1 MNKKLVVG
9 ILVVF
14 LAVMTILSLQGIT
27 NAGSGRKLMGSSVI
41 GVIEIN
47 GVISG
52 EAGGGLVSGYSANA
66 MDIMESIRQ
75 AREREDIKVVVLR
88 IDSPGGSAV
97 ASQEIARELDRL
109 REEGKKVITSMGD
122 TCTSGGYWI
131 ACSSDYIMAN
141 GATLTG
147 SIGVIMQ
154 LSNLEGLYEKLGIKE
169 EVIKS
174 GKHKDMGS
182 ATRDLT
188 EEERQLLED
197 IVGDSYDQFLDQVLK
212 GRAGKITQEK
222 LLEVAD
228 GRIISGRQALELGLV
243 DGIGNYYDALAQARK
258 SAGLSEDSPVEI
270 LNGTGFWKSLGLG
283 VLAELSEQ
291 VPGHFME
298 LRYQ

>member
-1 MNKKLVVG
+1 MGKKLVVG

-14 LAVMTILSLQGIT
+14 LTVMTILSLQGIKSAGGGGKI
-27 NAGSGRKLMGSSVI
+27 AGSPAV
-41 GVIEIN
+41 GVIEVN
-47 GVISG
+47 GTITGSSS
-52 EAGGGLVSGYSANA
+52 GGLMGGYSANA
-66 MDIMESIRQ
+66 MELMETIRQ
-75 AREREDIKVVVLR
+75 AGKRQDIKVVVLR

-97 ASQEIARELDRL
+97 ASQEIALELDRL
-109 REEGKKVITSMGD
+109 REQGKKVITSMGD
-122 TCTSGGYWI
+122 TCASGGYWI

-154 LSNLEGLYEKLGIKE
+154 LSNLEGLYEKLGIRE

-188 EEERQLLED
+188 DEERRLLQG

-212 GRAGKITQEK
+212 GRAGKITPEQ
-222 LLEVAD
+222 LMEVAD

-243 DGIGNYYDALAQARK
+243 DGIGNYYDALAFARET
-258 SAGLSEDSPVEI
+258 AGLSEDSPVEV
-270 LNGTGFWKSLGLG
+270 LNGTNFWKGLGLN
-283 VLAELSEQ
+283 VLAALSDQ
-291 VPGHFME
+291 FQGRFIQ

>member
-9 ILVVF
+9 VLVLF
-14 LAVMTILSLQGIT
+14 LAVMTIVSLWGIT
-27 NAGSGRKLMGSSVI
+27 NAGGRGKLAGGSAI

-52 EAGGGLVSGYSANA
+52 ETGGGLLSGYSANA

-75 AREREDIKVVVLR
+75 AREREDIKAVVLR

-97 ASQEIARELDRL
+97 ASQEIALELDRL
-109 REEGKKVITSMGD
+109 RQEGKKVITSMGD
-122 TCTSGGYWI
+122 MCTSGGYWI

-182 ATRDLT
+182 ATRTLT
-188 EEERQLLED
+188 EEERRLLED

-212 GRAGKITQEK
+212 GRSGKISREK

-243 DGIGNYYDALAQARK
+243 DGIGNYYDALDKARET
-258 SAGLSEDSPVEI
+258 AGLPEDSPVEI
-270 LNGTGFWKSLGLG
+270 LNGIDFWKSLGLS
-283 VLAELSEQ
+283 VLGELSEQ
-291 VPGHFME
+291 VQGRFIE

>member
-9 ILVVF
+9 ILVLF
-14 LAVMTILSLQGIT
+14 LVVMTVLSLRGIN
-27 NAGSGRKLMGSSVI
+27 NAGTGGKLGGGSAI

-52 EAGGGLVSGYSANA
+52 ESGGGLMSSSSANS
-66 MDIMESIRQ
+66 MDIMEAIRQ

-97 ASQEIARELDRL
+97 ASQEISLELDRL

-122 TCTSGGYWI
+122 TCASGGYWI

-154 LSNLEGLYEKLGIKE
+154 LSNLEGLYEKLGIRE

-188 EEERQLLED
+188 QEERRLLED
-197 IVGDSYDQFLDQVLK
+197 IVGDSYDQFLDQVQK
-212 GRAGKITQEK
+212 GRAGKISQEK

-243 DGIGNYYDALAQARK
+243 DGIGNYYDALALARET
-258 SAGLSEDSPVEI
+258 AGLPEDSPVEV
-270 LNGTGFWKSLGLG
+270 LNGTDFWKSLGLN
-283 VLAELSEQ
+283 VLSELVNQ
-291 VPGHFME
+291 GQGRPIQ